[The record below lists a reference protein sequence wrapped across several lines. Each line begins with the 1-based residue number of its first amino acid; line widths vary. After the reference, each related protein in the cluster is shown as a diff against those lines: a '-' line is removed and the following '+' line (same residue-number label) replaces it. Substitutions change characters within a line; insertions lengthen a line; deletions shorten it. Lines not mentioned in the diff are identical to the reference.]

1 MIVTINDD
9 VEGLGREHLRRL
21 LLLNNLFSHKCAFYT
36 VTYYLRYISKNF
48 AATPTLLL
56 ILLTSMFLS
65 VITVGSA
72 KAETGKGEDIFRVI
86 TTIFGVHQSKGDM
99 VAVVTVNN
107 GEASRVK
114 FLDAEA
120 PYVVSMANP
129 NTPGDEGGLIEYVA
143 TFPNVTVNTG
153 AEYKVCV
160 LPLRNV
166 DSDSMTCTTGHNSPA
181 ARPEFIDISLNA
193 TAEVDQAIQQEEN
206 GDENGDNED

>member
-1 MIVTINDD
+1 MTYYFKYINKSF
-9 VEGLGREHLRRL
+9 VIAPAL
-21 LLLNNLFSHKCAFYT
+21 LLVLLMST
-36 VTYYLRYISKNF
+36 V
-48 AATPTLLL
+48 
-56 ILLTSMFLS
+56 LS

-72 KAETGKGEDIFRVI
+72 QAETGKGEDVFRVI
-86 TTIFGVHQSKGDM
+86 TTIFGVHKSKGDM
-99 VAVVTVNN
+99 VAIVTVNN

-129 NTPGDEGGLIEYVA
+129 STPGDEGGLIEYIA

-160 LPLRNV
+160 LPLRNL

-181 ARPEFIDISLNA
+181 ARPEFVDISLNA
-193 TAEVDQAIQQEEN
+193 TGEVDQAIQQEEN
-206 GDENGDNED
+206 GGEDENNEG

>member
-1 MIVTINDD
+1 MT
-9 VEGLGREHLRRL
+9 
-21 LLLNNLFSHKCAFYT
+21 FY
-36 VTYYLRYISKNF
+36 LKYISRSS
-48 AATPTLLL
+48 AVAPALLL
-56 ILLTSMFLS
+56 ILMMSTFLS

-72 KAETGKGEDIFRVI
+72 QAETGKGEDIFRVI
-86 TTIFGVHQSKGDM
+86 TTIFGVHTSKGDM
-99 VAVVTVNN
+99 VAIVTVNN

-120 PYVVSMANP
+120 PYVVLKANP
-129 NTPGDEGGLIEYVA
+129 NTPGAEGGLVEYVA

-160 LPLRNV
+160 LPLRNL

-193 TAEVDQAIQQEEN
+193 TGEVDQAIQQED
-206 GDENGDNED
+206 GTDED

>member
-1 MIVTINDD
+1 VI
-9 VEGLGREHLRRL
+9 RL
-21 LLLNNLFSHKCAFYT
+21 NRDIRDWRISISYVSNNLFSHKRAFYT
-36 VTYYLRYISKNF
+36 MTFYLKYISRSS
-48 AATPTLLL
+48 AVAPALLL
-56 ILLTSMFLS
+56 ILMMSTFLS

-72 KAETGKGEDIFRVI
+72 QAETGKGEDIFRVI
-86 TTIFGVHQSKGDM
+86 TTIFGVHTSKGDM
-99 VAVVTVNN
+99 VAIVTVNN

-129 NTPGDEGGLIEYVA
+129 NTPGAEGGLIEYVA

-160 LPLRNV
+160 LPLRNL
-166 DSDSMTCTTGHNSPA
+166 DSDSMTCTIGHNSPA

-193 TAEVDQAIQQEEN
+193 TGEVDQAIQQEEN
-206 GDENGDNED
+206 GGEDGTDED

>member
-1 MIVTINDD
+1 M
-9 VEGLGREHLRRL
+9 
-21 LLLNNLFSHKCAFYT
+21 K
-36 VTYYLRYISKNF
+36 YISRSS
-48 AATPTLLL
+48 AVVPALLL
-56 ILLTSMFLS
+56 ILMMSTFLS
-65 VITVGSA
+65 VITVSSA
-72 KAETGKGEDIFRVI
+72 QAETGKGEDIFRVV
-86 TTIFGVHQSKGDM
+86 TTIFGVHVSKGDM
-99 VAVVTVNN
+99 VAIVTVNN

-129 NTPGDEGGLIEYVA
+129 NTPGAEGGLIEYIA
-143 TFPNVTVNTG
+143 TFPNITVNTG

-193 TAEVDQAIQQEEN
+193 TSEVGQAIQQEEN
-206 GDENGDNED
+206 SGEDETDED